1 MFGRQRESCY
11 LSKELNAARVAYGSL
26 RRHESSSVD
35 LTVVAAC
42 VIVQKSHVL
51 SLADYLALPGAK
63 DEKAYEQVDVGEKE
77 GDSRYIIA
85 LV

>member
-1 MFGRQRESCY
+1 M
-11 LSKELNAARVAYGSL
+11 
-26 RRHESSSVD
+26 VD

>member
-1 MFGRQRESCY
+1 MYSASQIIWRY
-11 LSKELNAARVAYGSL
+11 
-26 RRHESSSVD
+26 
-35 LTVVAAC
+35 
-42 VIVQKSHVL
+42 
-51 SLADYLALPGAK
+51 PGVK